1 MGDKHMSRMGGMG
14 GFGGMGDI
22 QKLMKQAQ
30 KIQEET
36 AKFQEDLEVVRFTAS
51 AGGNMVTV
59 TVNGHGQVTAV
70 KIDPGVVD
78 PADVEILE
86 DLIVTAARD
95 ASSKAKA
102 EQDAR
107 LEQITGGLGGLN
119 LPPGLL

>member
-1 MGDKHMSRMGGMG
+1 MSRMGGMG

-36 AKFQEDLEVVRFTAS
+36 AKFQEDLEVVRYTAS